1 MPITTDRDLSGLYRN
16 QGSAFAPERAAEDTS
31 SNRYL
36 EAAGSG
42 LLKGA
47 EEIANLYG
55 LLPYMTDEKY
65 RFGFAPVFEPR
76 GAAERALY
84 TGARYIPDVIP
95 FGEEQH

>member
-1 MPITTDRDLSGLYRN
+1 MAISRKTHEEEST
-16 QGSAFAPERAAEDTS
+16 
-31 SNRYL
+31 RYL

-47 EEIANLYG
+47 EEMANLYG